1 MERTQTAT
9 TQRPQQPLPTRM
21 TTTGG
26 PAVCSPDRHS
36 GGGGG
41 AVERMTRGS
50 EDRAGRLRGHRSGV
64 IPDVTPD
71 VAPGVKQGA
80 DRGQRSTV
88 ARGAI
93 QGAARSI
100 FRGRGAS
107 SNPANRFE
115 PLSLHVLDEHRE
127 HVLTHESTD
136 RAGRWVETK
145 VYADRTK
152 RLINPVDSPDVPFKW
167 TINPYRGCEHGCA
180 YCYARPTHE
189 ALGFSSGL
197 DFESK
202 IMAKLDAPRLLRE
215 EFARSGWQGEPIVM
229 SGVTDPY
236 QPVEAQ
242 LDITR
247 RLLEVMVECRQPVS
261 IITKSRLVLRD
272 LDLLTELAKHRA
284 VRVAVSVTTL
294 DNALSAKLEPR
305 ASSPRDRLWVIQRL
319 AAAGIPVTAMVAPII
334 PAVTD
339 RETPAIL
346 KAVADA
352 GATSAGYVLLRLPHQ
367 NKRLWRD
374 WMDEHLPGRADHVES
389 LLRQVHGGELYRS
402 TFGHRQRG
410 QGPYAAHLA
419 STFKVFADRYGLGR
433 AVEPLNS
440 ADFRRPVDQAQLAL
454 FDAA

>member
-1 MERTQTAT
+1 MERTIRAT
-9 TQRPQQPLPTRM
+9 TRRSPQPLPTR
-21 TTTGG
+21 TTN
-26 PAVCSPDRHS
+26 SE
-36 GGGGG
+36 GGGRSRGETSG
-41 AVERMTRGS
+41 AAERMRHNG
-50 EDRAGRLRGHRSGV
+50 ENRSG
-64 IPDVTPD
+64 
-71 VAPGVKQGA
+71 
-80 DRGQRSTV
+80 R
-88 ARGAI
+88 
-93 QGAARSI
+93 
-100 FRGRGAS
+100 FRGRGLIRGRGTS

-115 PLSLHVLDEHRE
+115 PLSLHVLDEHLE

-136 RAGRWVETK
+136 HNGRWVETK
-145 VYADRTK
+145 VYADRTR

-189 ALGFSSGL
+189 AIGFSSGL
-197 DFESK
+197 DFETK
-202 IMAKLDAPRLLRE
+202 IVAKLDAPQLLRE
-215 EFARSGWQGEPIVM
+215 EFARSSWRGEPIVL

-242 LDITR
+242 LGITR
-247 RLLEVMVECRQPVS
+247 RLLEIMVECRQPAA

-272 LDLLTELAKHRA
+272 LDLLTELAKHNA

-294 DNALSAKLEPR
+294 DNQLSAKLEPR

-346 KAVADA
+346 KAAADA
-352 GATSAGYVLLRLPHQ
+352 GATSAGYVMLRLPHQ
-367 NKRLWRD
+367 NKQLWRD

-389 LLRQVHGGELYRS
+389 LLRQAHNGALYRS
-402 TFGHRQRG
+402 TYGHRQRG
-410 QGPYAAHLA
+410 QGAYAANLA
-419 STFKVFADRYGLGR
+419 STFKVFADRYGLDKQL
-433 AVEPLNS
+433 ETLNT
-440 ADFRRPVDQAQLAL
+440 ADFRRPIDQTQLAL